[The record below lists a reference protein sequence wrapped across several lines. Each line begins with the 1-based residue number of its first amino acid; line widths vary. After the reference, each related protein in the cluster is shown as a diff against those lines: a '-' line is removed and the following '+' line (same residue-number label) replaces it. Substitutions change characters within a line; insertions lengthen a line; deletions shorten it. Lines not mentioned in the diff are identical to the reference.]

1 VAEKEDETEGKRDE
15 KEREKKRSEEK
26 KKKNENKERG
36 VLGKDYHILMLLQK
50 KRRKEIFL
58 TPFAS
63 QKLFCRKSE
72 SRFNTWEISE
82 EQELY

>member
-1 VAEKEDETEGKRDE
+1 MRLRGREMRK
-15 KEREKKRSEEK
+15 REKRKEVRRR